1 MNMNLADIGRE
12 SAASDREA
20 SSPRV
25 DAQQG
30 PEREWA
36 DRIADAD
43 KAAMQRLFQDAF
55 RSHPSRRDL

>member
-1 MNMNLADIGRE
+1 MNMNLPDIGRE

-20 SSPRV
+20 ISPTA

-30 PEREWA
+30 PERESP

-55 RSHPSRRDL
+55 RSRPSRRDL